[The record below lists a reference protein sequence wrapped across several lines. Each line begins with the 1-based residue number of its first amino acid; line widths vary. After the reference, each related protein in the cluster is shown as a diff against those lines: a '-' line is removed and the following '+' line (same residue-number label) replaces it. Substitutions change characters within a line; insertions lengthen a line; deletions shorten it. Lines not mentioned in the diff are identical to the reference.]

1 MFLYIIVLYV
11 LLKGVSGSNEVKF
24 ETSESLVPPKCM
36 LEPEIL
42 LNLPFNS
49 RALEDYCEHFL
60 NYYKCVDKYREEFAE
75 DKVEYLTLSLIKAE
89 PFMRKK
95 LCKQTSINQ
104 RYIMHAPCLEAVSH
118 QFYDY
123 FDFADSLIKKYN
135 AQEPLPNKFMA
146 VSYYCLSASVSL
158 TCLGISVS
166 KSCGPDAKKLYI
178 QSTTLKMIPLI
189 WFILLLFGGPLVESP
204 CKMNPVPF
212 CSNGYEQF
220 FNNLPDDDESLNEAC
235 RFFTEY
241 YRCMKSFSK
250 ECEISGSRKTFKY
263 LQNLHS
269 LIEDMCYKD
278 HYMKQTYLNYAICYK
293 MAMPGVRYCQEKF
306 DTEYDSFFLG
316 EDIKLDDANVTE
328 TVCNKHLGNVLCI
341 AEEIRKKCGSDAKS
355 IFQVVVRRSKYLQ
368 ITCPLNE

>member
-1 MFLYIIVLYV
+1 
-11 LLKGVSGSNEVKF
+11 
-24 ETSESLVPPKCM
+24 M

-178 QSTTLKMIPLI
+178 QVFEGTKFYSNVCPEFEFEYAERRAQLI
-189 WFILLLFGGPLVESP
+189 WLATG
-204 CKMNPVPF
+204 
-212 CSNGYEQF
+212 
-220 FNNLPDDDESLNEAC
+220 
-235 RFFTEY
+235 
-241 YRCMKSFSK
+241 
-250 ECEISGSRKTFKY
+250 
-263 LQNLHS
+263 
-269 LIEDMCYKD
+269 KD
-278 HYMKQTYLNYAICYK
+278 IC
-293 MAMPGVRYCQEKF
+293 
-306 DTEYDSFFLG
+306 
-316 EDIKLDDANVTE
+316 DIF
-328 TVCNKHLGNVLCI
+328 HG
-341 AEEIRKKCGSDAKS
+341 
-355 IFQVVVRRSKYLQ
+355 
-368 ITCPLNE
+368 